1 MKKTDGEEW
10 MVEQERL
17 YSIGEVSKICD
28 VSKRMLRYYEEI
40 GLILPDYTAESS
52 RFRYYTVQTMQ
63 QVQNIRY
70 LIDQGFNLEE
80 IKIVLSE
87 NDVKGL
93 QGMFLQKI
101 RKAHDDVEYYRQ
113 RWACLRA
120 WYALLVEGEEVFSHG
135 NQAISARYITKARF
149 FCYKRRRKEGEL
161 DPVAHLETEG
171 FTLTKHNGHSM
182 VDMGGA
188 FHVLYN
194 SYQERVDDTYCD
206 MTLLQATFPNG
217 KSSDHTM
224 DFGGFMAVS
233 GYHIGPLEGVAA
245 TYERMLQWA
254 RAHRFR
260 LRGDCFERHVLDIYS
275 VADSRNFVTEILL
288 PVLEDTEGY
297 DFLSGGETL

>member
-1 MKKTDGEEW
+1 MALEGMLFWGNYAIMKKTDGEEW

-120 WYALLVEGEEVFSHG
+120 WYALLVEGE
-135 NQAISARYITKARF
+135 
-149 FCYKRRRKEGEL
+149 L

-254 RAHRFR
+254 RAHRFQ